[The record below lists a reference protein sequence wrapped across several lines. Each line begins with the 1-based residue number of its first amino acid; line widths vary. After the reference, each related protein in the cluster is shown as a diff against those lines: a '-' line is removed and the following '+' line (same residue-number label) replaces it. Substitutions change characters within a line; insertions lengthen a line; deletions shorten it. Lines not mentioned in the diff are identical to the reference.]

1 MPTETMEAT
10 PSKMRWLQLAL
21 GLIVMMAI
29 SSPQYVWTL
38 FVKPF
43 QGATGASL
51 PALQITFSV
60 LIVLQTW
67 LSPAQG
73 WLVEKFGPKLLV
85 AAGAALTGLGW
96 VLSAQAT
103 SLTMLYFTYGVLCG
117 VGTGIVY
124 IGIVGLMAR
133 WFPDRRGFAIGMVAA
148 GYGMGALLTTFP
160 IDTMMKASGHAS
172 TLTFFGVVLGAIGV
186 AAALGLRTPTSAD
199 VLPPP
204 AVLVAQGKD
213 ATPMEMLKTPVFWLM
228 FAMMT
233 MMSTGGL
240 MVTSNFANFAREF
253 GVADIML
260 FGMAALPLAL
270 TVDRLL
276 NGFTRPFFGWVSDR
290 IGRENTMGV
299 AFLLE
304 AVAIL
309 LLLLFRDNALA
320 FVVLS
325 GFVFFGWGE
334 IFSLFPSTLTD
345 TFGTKQA
352 TTNYGFLYMSQ
363 GIGSVLGGPVAAA
376 IHDSAGSWI
385 PVFVLAIIMD
395 VLTGLLALFVLKKMR
410 AGFLSAQTT
419 EPMGIMAAAAAE

>member
-43 QGATGASL
+43 QGATGVSL

-73 WLVEKFGPKLLV
+73 WLVERFGPKLLV

-148 GYGMGALLTTFP
+148 GYGMGALL
-160 IDTMMKASGHAS
+160 M
-172 TLTFFGVVLGAIGV
+172 
-186 AAALGLRTPTSAD
+186 
-199 VLPPP
+199 
-204 AVLVAQGKD
+204 
-213 ATPMEMLKTPVFWLM
+213 
-228 FAMMT
+228 
-233 MMSTGGL
+233 
-240 MVTSNFANFAREF
+240 
-253 GVADIML
+253 
-260 FGMAALPLAL
+260 
-270 TVDRLL
+270 
-276 NGFTRPFFGWVSDR
+276 
-290 IGRENTMGV
+290 
-299 AFLLE
+299 
-304 AVAIL
+304 
-309 LLLLFRDNALA
+309 RDMHY
-320 FVVLS
+320 
-325 GFVFFGWGE
+325 
-334 IFSLFPSTLTD
+334 IFSQPQLSF
-345 TFGTKQA
+345 
-352 TTNYGFLYMSQ
+352 
-363 GIGSVLGGPVAAA
+363 
-376 IHDSAGSWI
+376 DSAGR
-385 PVFVLAIIMD
+385 P
-395 VLTGLLALFVLKKMR
+395 R
-410 AGFLSAQTT
+410 PPTT
-419 EPMGIMAAAAAE
+419 VTAAEPCLPLLGRCVQVYMPVDDILIFSRT